1 MKQTLLSGFQL
12 QRYIK
17 PVKAMKCNDDEL
29 VSVDM
34 IKDPLEVMVFTKSAE
49 ALRFRATDISLYGTN
64 AGGVK
69 SINLKTGDEVVSVIY
84 CNKNDD
90 FLLATNRNTI
100 KRMKVT
106 EVLLTKRSRSG
117 NPVIKKL
124 KSNPYLIVDAKK
136 MTPNQYKENVK
147 ISLDYKNGSEDI
159 DAQILKYNVSDGG
172 KAITPTNPL
181 LTDFVQMRLP
191 EPSKPDAAVS
201 PEYLVEVKS
210 DLFSEDFGIEEEAPI
225 VTSKKDSNQGIFDEL
240 DAILAKEN
248 GTALDD
254 SIDISE
260 DKDKK
265 EVKYK
270 KISLFDDESN

>member
-1 MKQTLLSGFQL
+1 
-12 QRYIK
+12 
-17 PVKAMKCNDDEL
+17 
-29 VSVDM
+29 
-34 IKDPLEVMVFTKSAE
+34 
-49 ALRFRATDISLYGTN
+49 
-64 AGGVK
+64 
-69 SINLKTGDEVVSVIY
+69 
-84 CNKNDD
+84 
-90 FLLATNRNTI
+90 
-100 KRMKVT
+100 
-106 EVLLTKRSRSG
+106 
-117 NPVIKKL
+117 
-124 KSNPYLIVDAKK
+124 

-181 LTDFVQMRLP
+181 FTDFVQMRLP